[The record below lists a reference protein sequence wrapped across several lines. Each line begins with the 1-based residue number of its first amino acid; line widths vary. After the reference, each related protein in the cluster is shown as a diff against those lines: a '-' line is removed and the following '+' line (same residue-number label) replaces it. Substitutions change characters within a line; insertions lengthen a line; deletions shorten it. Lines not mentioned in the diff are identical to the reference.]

1 MTKYQVENIRGTYM
15 LVLSGIA
22 YPKKNMCDSKILAQ
36 RMRHQFSIF
45 KGIFYTYNH

>member
-1 MTKYQVENIRGTYM
+1 MIKYQVENIRGTYM

-36 RMRHQFSIF
+36 RINGAPSIQY
-45 KGIFYTYNH
+45 I